1 MTNSVINGYFRCAL
15 FLLFSLTG
23 SGVLMAQLRPMQDVT
38 ISPGVPVRFAAEY
51 GEVATG
57 IQFTTED
64 GVEGPFPIG
73 FNFSFYGVPYNQFWV
88 GANGWISFVPNN
100 AAIGVRDA
108 FSVPNAANLVPKA
121 CILGPFQDLFP
132 VTEGAPFVFYRTVI
146 ESGKKKLAVMWCQ
159 CPVYQCPESTVT
171 FQIVLNE
178 VSNTI
183 ENHIYQKP
191 ECSLGGTK
199 KATQGI
205 QDATGTY
212 AIAAPGR
219 NNTVWSIDPL
229 RKEGWLYEPTSSTS
243 YNLSPINYQF
253 VPIAPPEK
261 ITFRWYEGSD
271 PEPVSHDSTLVVT
284 PDVTT
289 LYKVIA
295 TLCNGE
301 EFDENMTVNVTDPIP
316 TAFTPNGDGVND
328 LFVIEGTPADQITLY
343 NLRIY
348 DRWGQEVFTSD
359 KITDLWNGKRN
370 NAGEDCPDGTYVW
383 VIYYEKSDKTKVTNK
398 GSITLIR

>member
-23 SGVLMAQLRPMQDVT
+23 SGVLIAQLRPLQDVT

-57 IQFTTED
+57 IRFTTED
-64 GVEGPFPIG
+64 GVEGPYPIG
-73 FNFSFYGVPYNQFWV
+73 FDFSFYGVPYNQFWV
-88 GANGWISFVPNN
+88 GANGWISFIPNT

-108 FSVPNAANLVPKA
+108 FSVPNAANFVPKA
-121 CILGPFQDLFP
+121 CILGPFQDLYP
-132 VTEGAPFVFYRTVI
+132 VTAGAPFVFYRTV
-146 ESGKKKLAVMWCQ
+146 SNNAGKKLVVMWCQ
-159 CPVYQCPESTVT
+159 CPVYECSDATVT

-178 VSNTI
+178 GSNTI

-199 KATQGI
+199 MATQGI

-212 AIAAPGR
+212 ATVVTGR
-219 NNTVWSIDPL
+219 NSTVWSVDPS
-229 RKEGWLYEPTSSTS
+229 RKEGWKYTPVSSTS
-243 YNLSPINYQF
+243 YVVVAIGYQF
-253 VPIAPPEK
+253 VPIAPSEK

-271 PEPVSHDSTLVVT
+271 PEPVSYDSTLTVA
-284 PDVTT
+284 PEDTT
-289 LYKVIA
+289 TYKVVV

-301 EFDENMTVNVTDPIP
+301 EFTDTVTVNVKPPIP

-328 LFVIEGTPADQITLY
+328 LFEIEGTPADQITLY

-348 DRWGQEVFTSD
+348 DRWGQAVFTSD
-359 KITDLWNGKRN
+359 QITRLWNGKRD